1 MYQEKSS
8 FIILFDTSDFS
19 IKEDNGR
26 DQIDTTLKHYGQI
39 DTIKRLKSKLIY
51 GVKDKDQ
58 LYNLP
63 YILSCQ
69 LGFLYLDIALSY
81 YCL

>member
-26 DQIDTTLKHYGQI
+26 DQIDTTLKRYGQI
-39 DTIKRLKSKLIY
+39 DTIK
-51 GVKDKDQ
+51 G
-58 LYNLP
+58 
-63 YILSCQ
+63 
-69 LGFLYLDIALSY
+69 
-81 YCL
+81 

>member
-26 DQIDTTLKHYGQI
+26 DQTDTTLKHYGQI